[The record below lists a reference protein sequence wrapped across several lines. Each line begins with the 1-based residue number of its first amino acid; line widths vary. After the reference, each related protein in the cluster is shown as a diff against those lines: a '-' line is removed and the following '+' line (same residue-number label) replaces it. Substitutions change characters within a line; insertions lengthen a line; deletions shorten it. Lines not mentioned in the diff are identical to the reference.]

1 MRGDRRFLD
10 AYEAQGFHFWGL
22 TTGNEP
28 MNGVVGP
35 LIRFNS
41 MGWTP
46 FQVRTWIGDNLGP
59 TLRAERGNESSKHAD
74 VRILTL
80 DDQRI
85 NLPWWLDVV
94 SHGTARRGVAWRG
107 EAWRG

>member
-1 MRGDRRFLD
+1 MSPGRRFLD
-10 AYEAQGFHFWGL
+10 AYEAEGFRFWGL

-28 MNGVVGP
+28 NNGVVGP

-46 FQVRTWIGDNLGP
+46 YQARTWIGNNLGP
-59 TLRAERGNESSKHAD
+59 SLRASKHAD
-74 VRILTL
+74 LRILAL

-85 NLPWWLDVV
+85 NLPWWLDIV
-94 SHGTARRGVAWRG
+94 SETRCSSTRRQVAV
-107 EAWRG
+107 